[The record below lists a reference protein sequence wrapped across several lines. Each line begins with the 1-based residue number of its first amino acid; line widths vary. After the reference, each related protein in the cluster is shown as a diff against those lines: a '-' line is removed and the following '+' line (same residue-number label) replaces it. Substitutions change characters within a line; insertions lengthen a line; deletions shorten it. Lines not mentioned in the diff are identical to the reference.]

1 LTAWAGDIIS
11 IGRKVFKVTFP
22 AEVGKDR
29 ATLLSDRL
37 QKFLEVYSGL
47 MKQSYDCLKGQK
59 ESIIR
64 NRVFGRCVSTCV
76 EGHSFAT
83 HLLENG
89 TDIGYIQALL
99 GHSSSKKPQ

>member
-1 LTAWAGDIIS
+1 MGGRYNTYWPESFQSDFSSRGWQRPRDVIIRS
-11 IGRKVFKVTFP
+11 VT
-22 AEVGKDR
+22 
-29 ATLLSDRL
+29 
-37 QKFLEVYSGL
+37 KFLKEYSGL
-47 MKQSYDCLKGQK
+47 MEQSYDCLKGQK